1 MKGLDSMAVS
11 DMNSSI
17 ELMRSAD
24 YKERFVAEYIQ
35 LRIRTE
41 KLAEM
46 VRKYK
51 AGTLD
56 FTPKCSVELLEDQL
70 RHMQAYLTDLE
81 VRAGIEM
88 IDIPTEF

>member
-1 MKGLDSMAVS
+1 MAVS

-24 YKERFVAEYIQ
+24 YKERFMAEYIQ
-35 LRIRTE
+35 LRIRTD

-51 AGTLD
+51 NGTLD

-88 IDIPTEF
+88 INIPTEF

>member
-1 MKGLDSMAVS
+1 MAVS

-35 LRIRTE
+35 LRIRTD

-56 FTPKCSVELLEDQL
+56 FTPTCSVELLDDQL

>member
-1 MKGLDSMAVS
+1 MAVS

-24 YKERFVAEYIQ
+24 YKERFAAEYIQ

-41 KLAEM
+41 KLSEM
-46 VRKYK
+46 VQKYK
-51 AGTLD
+51 NGTLD

>member
-1 MKGLDSMAVS
+1 MAVS

-35 LRIRTE
+35 LRIRTD

-51 AGTLD
+51 NGTLE
-56 FTPKCSVELLEDQL
+56 FTPKCSVELLDDQL
-70 RHMQAYLTDLE
+70 HHMQAYLTDLE
-81 VRAGIEM
+81 VRAGVEM

>member
-1 MKGLDSMAVS
+1 MAVS

-35 LRIRTE
+35 LRIRTD
-41 KLAEM
+41 KLTEM

-51 AGTLD
+51 NGTLD

-70 RHMQAYLTDLE
+70 RHMQVYLTDLE